1 MSQSGGFACDQILKR
16 KGFTV
21 SRVIIDLYKQGHLKG
36 ALWKNITVPNFYS
49 EKQMVKNTLEICEYV
64 MTEEEKNALK
74 NTLSL
79 SDQELIENATNI
91 EKRKF

>member
-16 KGFTV
+16 KGFT
-21 SRVIIDLYKQGHLKG
+21 
-36 ALWKNITVPNFYS
+36 KNITVPNFYS